1 MDLQENNPNI
11 IVYNILNEYI
21 KNKNNYKYFENLYL
35 TDNNHYISIFNLF
48 DNNHEDIN
56 NSLIS
61 ENINNSLI
69 SENINNSL
77 INENINS
84 LISENINNSLIN
96 ENINS
101 LISENINCIENI
113 KDNNNNNDEDAWETA
128 INDDK
133 FYINNKIARIFP
145 VLKKFS
151 NFSKIKIDEDSF
163 SYITIRE
170 IAEIISK
177 IICYHLLEHNLNPL
191 KSIIVDYTSG
201 VGGNALS
208 FCKFFKLVYAIELD
222 KLRAEYLEN
231 NIEIYGFKN
240 INVINKCAIEFNNE
254 EILNLNP
261 NIIFVDPPWGGSAYK
276 NNENLTLNLGSM
288 QLEDLVIDITK
299 KFSEHY
305 INIVN
310 LNTKQKNNNYN
321 NKFIVLKLPKNYD
334 VEYFYNHIKSNN
346 NFENYYIHLYLY
358 ILNKMIIIVCELRYK
373 FY

>member
-11 IVYNILNEYI
+11 IVYNILDEYI
-21 KNKNNYKYFENLYL
+21 KNKNDYKYFENLYL
-35 TDNNHYISIFNLF
+35 TDNNHYISIFNLL
-48 DNNHEDIN
+48 DNNDEDIN
-56 NSLIS
+56 NRLITENVNYI
-61 ENINNSLI
+61 ENINDNDNI
-69 SENINNSL
+69 INN
-77 INENINS
+77 NDED
-84 LISENINNSLIN
+84 E
-96 ENINS
+96 
-101 LISENINCIENI
+101 
-113 KDNNNNNDEDAWETA
+113 DEDAWETA

-254 EILNLNP
+254 EMLNLNP

-288 QLEDLVIDITK
+288 QLEELVIDITK

-310 LNTKQKNNNYN
+310 LNSKQKNNNYN

-358 ILNKMIIIVCELRYK
+358 ILNKMIIIVCELQYK